1 MSASHPALVWPRSDQ
16 DTSRYPDTSGTPN
29 DDNYYEEAPLS
40 DPKYKLY
47 EQKTAEFLCQKL
59 GLKVDASKQ
68 RIPMPPGYKLFAHR
82 KRQPGGEIRTDYYL
96 YGSTH
101 VQKFRSV
108 PEFLEHAG
116 WLFDTSKPLDDH
128 ATCGCK
134 YSKGSGARRAS
145 MPGTG
150 AGLSKR
156 PAGSS
161 PAKEGSAKKQR
172 VVQEEED
179 DGPAGVVPERAEE
192 LRSQRR
198 FRRGEIVWFRIG
210 DIDPPASFAEKKLP
224 PITHWPGLISS
235 VPLKTKVLNQDDT
248 AGASASS
255 AWSAFGGTAPAPLQ
269 QQTIIH
275 YYEYH
280 IRPLGMFSP
289 HDEVVKD
296 GKELLPWAVGN
307 ELLGGE
313 GGWDAVGNQA
323 EGVLINGVKA
333 EAEKNKSKPKGELEA
348 DIGKSWK
355 TNWAKRIKFLEMPR
369 QWEHAVFRLSVALK
383 TASIITGSW
392 AQTDKIDVLP
402 EDTDISAEDMKAI
415 QEQRKTLYQGL
426 WWGGERIWLED
437 MVRLKKNRGDLPTDS
452 LLPPSPG
459 AETRGVFLKIRVIA
473 IEVSSEATANQT
485 AWRCILY
492 GDVYELAPE
501 GTEGAEKPRSTK
513 AVNGEKD
520 IPIMPAYTPAKGFA
534 YRQLNDPGAEV
545 TCDVIDVAGRVYHD
559 LLDGTTQTWFID
571 PSKPA
576 DKEKRVTPG
585 VAALS
590 LVGLEPGTTIASK
603 SVDWHE
609 DLYSIVQKSSK
620 DTESQMKAYYTD
632 LLRQELGLPVP
643 AAAATAAPAGGQNGN
658 GAGTLAEAMNG
669 SA

>member
-1 MSASHPALVWPRSDQ
+1 MSAPSHPALVWPRSDK
-16 DTSRYPDTSGTPN
+16 DTSRYPEISAPR
-29 DDNYYEEAPLS
+29 DDDWYYEEVPLS

-47 EQKTAEFLCQKL
+47 EAKTAEFICQKL

-68 RIPMPPGYKLFAHR
+68 RMPMPPGYKLFAHR
-82 KRQPGGEIRTDYYL
+82 KKQPAGDIRTDFYL

-116 WLFDTSKPLDDH
+116 WLFDTTKPLDDH
-128 ATCGCK
+128 TTCGCK
-134 YSKGSGARRAS
+134 YSKGSGARRVS
-145 MPGTG
+145 TPGSG
-150 AGLSKR
+150 AGPSKR
-156 PAGSS
+156 PSNSS
-161 PAKEGSAKKQR
+161 PAKEGSVKKKKI
-172 VVQEEED
+172 VQEEED
-179 DGPAGVVPERAEE
+179 DGPAAVVPERAEE

-210 DIDPPASFAEKKLP
+210 NIDPPSGSAGNKLS

-235 VPLKTKVLNQDDT
+235 VPLKSKVLNQDDI

-255 AWSAFGGTAPAPLQ
+255 AWNMFGGQAPAPLQ
-269 QQTIIH
+269 QPTIIH

-313 GGWDAVGNQA
+313 DGWDAIGNQA
-323 EGVLINGVKA
+323 EALLIKGVKA
-333 EAEKNKSKPKGELEA
+333 EAEKNKNKPKEELEA
-348 DIGKSWK
+348 DLGKSWK
-355 TNWAKRIKFLEMPR
+355 TNWAKRIKFLDMPR
-369 QWEHAVFRLSVALK
+369 QWESAVFRLSVALK
-383 TASIITGSW
+383 TASIITNSW

-402 EDTDISAEDMKAI
+402 DDIDISVEDMKAI

-437 MVRLKKNRGDLPTDS
+437 MVRLKKKRTDLPSDS

-459 AETRGVFLKIRVIA
+459 AEDRGVFIKIRVIS
-473 IEVSSEATANQT
+473 IEVSFEATETQN

-501 GTEGAEKPRSTK
+501 GTDGAEKPRSNK
-513 AVNGEKD
+513 ALNGEKD
-520 IPIMPAYTPAKGFA
+520 IPIMPAYTPAKGFG

-545 TCDVIDVAGRVYHD
+545 TCDVIDIAGRVYPD
-559 LLDGTTQTWFID
+559 LLDGKTQSWFID
-571 PSKPA
+571 PSKPE

-585 VAALS
+585 EAALS
-590 LVGLEPGTTIASK
+590 LVGLKPGTTIASK

-609 DLYSIVQKSSK
+609 DLYSIVQKSSR
-620 DTESQMKAYYTD
+620 DTEAQMKAYYIN
-632 LLRQELGLPVP
+632 LLRQELDLP
-643 AAAATAAPAGGQNGN
+643 APAPTSTGGAAN
-658 GAGTLAEAMNG
+658 GAGTLAEALNG